1 MSAPQ
6 KMKLPFF
13 DVSRQYQPLKSQVLE
28 KFTQILDRQAFIGGD
43 VVSQFETDLA
53 KWTGAKHA
61 ITVANGTDSLTLAL
75 RALDIG
81 HGDEVITTP
90 YSFFASTGSILL
102 TGAKPVFVDIDPRTY
117 NINPALIEKA
127 ITSKTKAILPV
138 HLYGQCADMDPILAV
153 AKKHKLFVVEDYAQ
167 SIGAADKGRQAG
179 TMGTVGCTSF
189 YPTKN
194 LGGAGEGGAITT
206 NDDKLAEKIKMIRSH
221 GMPKRYIHD
230 VLGTNSRMNA
240 LQVSYI
246 AVKLPL
252 LKNYMASRQKIAA
265 RYAEELRPLTDK
277 GLVLPFTSEGNTHV
291 WNQFIVRV
299 PKRDEVQ
306 KALAEEGIPT
316 EIYYPMTIPE
326 QKVLR
331 GICQEKGWSESE
343 SAARTSLAL
352 PVFPELTAEEQGFVI
367 SALQKVFKSI

>member
-1 MSAPQ
+1 MSQ

-13 DVSRQYQPLKSQVLE
+13 DVSRQYLPLKTEVLE
-28 KFTQILDRQAFIGGD
+28 RFSQILERQAFIGGD
-43 VVSQFETDLA
+43 VVNQFEADVA

-117 NINPALIEKA
+117 NINAALIEKA
-127 ITSKTKAILPV
+127 ITPKTKAILPV
-138 HLYGQCADMDPILAV
+138 HLYGQCADMDAILAI
-153 AKKHKLFVVEDYAQ
+153 AKKHKLFVVEDFAQ
-167 SIGAADKGRQAG
+167 SIGATDKGRQAG

-194 LGGAGEGGAITT
+194 LGGAGEGGLITT
-206 NDDKLAEKIKMIRSH
+206 NDDKLAEKVKMIRSH

-240 LQVSYI
+240 LQVSYL

-252 LKNYMASRQKIAA
+252 LKGYMTSRQKNAA
-265 RYAEELRPLTDK
+265 TYIEQLRPLTDK
-277 GLVLPFTSEGNTHV
+277 GLVLPYTAEGMTHV
-291 WNQFIVRV
+291 WNQFVVRV

-331 GICQEKGWSESE
+331 GICSDKGWTESE

-352 PVFPELTAEEQGFVI
+352 PIFPEMTLDEHQSVI
-367 SALQKVFKSI
+367 AAIQKVFARI